1 MNFLSI
7 DFSTNVGSFFV
18 KVKNKSFS
26 KVLQSDKSNVDLIM
40 QLILD
45 FLEENNLNFDHLE
58 AIFVNNGP
66 GSYSGLRGSLSTAKG
81 ICTSKNLRLYGFDN
95 FIWPVS
101 KFLEKK
107 DNIYSFLKVRE
118 KYFFKKYEKNLTNQ
132 SIINEINKDNII
144 KEFDDKFK
152 VIPKNLSKNFD
163 KKILELNNINIV
175 NLDPNDLELLCLKG
189 LLRKDLIKPIYLS

>member
-7 DFSTNVGSFFV
+7 DFSTSVGSFFV

-26 KVLQSDKSNVDLIM
+26 KILQSDKSNIDLIM

-81 ICTSKNLRLYGFDN
+81 ICTSKNL
-95 FIWPVS
+95 
-101 KFLEKK
+101 K
-107 DNIYSFLKVRE
+107 
-118 KYFFKKYEKNLTNQ
+118 
-132 SIINEINKDNII
+132 
-144 KEFDDKFK
+144 
-152 VIPKNLSKNFD
+152 
-163 KKILELNNINIV
+163 
-175 NLDPNDLELLCLKG
+175 
-189 LLRKDLIKPIYLS
+189 